1 MTTSSLLAEHTE
13 RSRLEDGIRAYE
25 LLLLK
30 IDGDRIQ
37 VEVQLAECSLIRRLL
52 TARPQGPRTRAR
64 NLPRAPSRTT
74 PERNLNREQ
83 RV

>member
-37 VEVQLAECSLIRRLL
+37 VEVQLAETQEASPARLVVVGICYVML
-52 TARPQGPRTRAR
+52 
-64 NLPRAPSRTT
+64 
-74 PERNLNREQ
+74 
-83 RV
+83 